1 MNLFDRLRDRL
12 GSSGDDTWDD
22 RDVQDI
28 ATLVATLATAW
39 DADPD
44 DRRLTASRAAML
56 GIFAVSTAA
65 PTRSSQGALGRLP
78 PAGAAP
84 GIRRGGRR
92 PALAL
97 AAAAAL
103 LVTSIGA
110 AAASAPGGPLYD
122 LRLAG
127 EVLLLPGTPD
137 DRYLAQVA
145 RLDARLGDASGAADQ
160 GDTAGVIAALR
171 AYARIGDDAA
181 AGPPVDART
190 AAQLVLRIRTQRE
203 AIERIGGDDPAVV
216 AAREQAQFAAR
227 AMLGSLGAPD
237 GGPGPGPSS
246 GSDPQ
251 SSQAPSPSSS
261 PAPATPHRS
270 ADPDGTSGPG
280 GTGGPNATSGPGATS
295 GPAGTA
301 GPGGPGGQGAPTPSA
316 GPGASPT
323 PTRSGGG
330 ASPSPVGTAGPK
342 ATPTPAPSPT
352 PQATP
357 RASVNPTP
365 SPGGGSGPGSP
376 GGGDAA
382 TPRPSSG
389 SGDGGS
395 APETTATAG
404 GHP

>member
-12 GSSGDDTWDD
+12 ASPGDDTWDD
-22 RDVQDI
+22 HDVQDV
-28 ATLVATLATAW
+28 AALVAMLVTAW
-39 DADPD
+39 DARPD

-56 GIFAVSTAA
+56 GTFAASTAA
-65 PTRSSQGALGRLP
+65 ATTSSQGALGRTS
-78 PAGAAP
+78 PAGRAP

-160 GDTAGVIAALR
+160 RDTAGVIAALR
-171 AYARIGDDAA
+171 AYARIGEDAA

-190 AAQLVLRIRTQRE
+190 AAQLVLRIRAQRGT
-203 AIERIGGDDPAVV
+203 IERIGGDDPAVV
-216 AAREQAQFAAR
+216 AAREQAQIAAR
-227 AMLGSLGAPD
+227 AMLGSLGEPD

-261 PAPATPHRS
+261 PAPATPRRS
-270 ADPDGTSGPG
+270 ADPDGSGGPG
-280 GTGGPNATSGPGATS
+280 GTGGQNATS
-295 GPAGTA
+295 GPAGTMEPGGTSTPG
-301 GPGGPGGQGAPTPSA
+301 GPNATNGPRATSGPTGTAGPGGQGAPTPSA
-316 GPGASPT
+316 T
-323 PTRSGGG
+323 PR
-330 ASPSPVGTAGPK
+330 
-342 ATPTPAPSPT
+342 PT

-382 TPRPSSG
+382 TPRPGSG
-389 SGDGGS
+389 SGEGGS

>member
-12 GSSGDDTWDD
+12 ASPGDDSWDD
-22 RDVQDI
+22 HDVQDV
-28 ATLVATLATAW
+28 ATLVAALATAW
-39 DADPD
+39 DAGPD

-56 GIFAVSTAA
+56 GTFAASTAA
-65 PTRSSQGALGRLP
+65 ATRSGQTVLGRLP
-78 PAGAAP
+78 PAGTAP

-103 LVTSIGA
+103 LVTSVA
-110 AAASAPGGPLYD
+110 AVAASAPGGSLYD

-127 EVLLLPGTPD
+127 EALFLPGTPD
-137 DRYLAQVA
+137 DRYVAQVA
-145 RLDARLGDASGAADQ
+145 RLDARLGDASGAAER

-171 AYARIGDDAA
+171 AYASIGEEAA
-181 AGPPVDART
+181 AGPAVDSRT

-216 AAREQAQFAAR
+216 AAREQAQIAVR

-270 ADPDGTSGPG
+270 AVPDGTSGPG
-280 GTGGPNATSGPGATS
+280 GTGGPDATS

-301 GPGGPGGQGAPTPSA
+301 GPGGQGAPTPSA

-323 PTRSGGG
+323 PTQSGGG
-330 ASPSPVGTAGPK
+330 AGPGPARTAGPK
-342 ATPTPAPSPT
+342 ATPKADPSPT
-352 PQATP
+352 PRPTS
-357 RASVNPTP
+357 RAGVDPTT
-365 SPGGGSGPGSP
+365 SPGGGSP
-376 GGGDAA
+376 GGGDAG

-389 SGDGGS
+389 SGEGGS
-395 APETTATAG
+395 APEATASPG